1 MKFSVVKD
9 VARSW
14 RGPDV
19 RELKIEGSD
28 GASPSGVVVGTVQCE
43 FLLVGIRKGIQPVK
57 HRTKSP

>member
-28 GASPSGVVVGTVQCE
+28 GASPSGVVVGTV
-43 FLLVGIRKGIQPVK
+43 
-57 HRTKSP
+57 